1 MAYFHHIALQL
12 VFIEIKT
19 TACHYK
25 MSTFLIIRG
34 LLRYVL
40 LWAYGPA

>member
-1 MAYFHHIALQL
+1 MSSFHYIALQL

-25 MSTFLIIRG
+25 LSTFLIIRD
-34 LLRYVL
+34 LLRHVP